1 MVKFQTAGNLDVIRA
16 EGSDASLV
24 CPGPGTTFSTTVD
37 IISWSCFTCRMD
49 KDGSLEISF
58 NEWRDF
64 LLYAP
69 STDIHE
75 LILYWRHST
84 VSTIPLFCLNLLFI
98 VVGVVSLC
106 ILLVVVSIQEC
117 SDYAN
122 TYCTL

>member
-1 MVKFQTAGNLDVIRA
+1 MVKCQTAGNLDVIRA
-16 EGSDASLV
+16 EGPDASLV
-24 CPGPGTTFSTTVD
+24 CPGPGTTSSTKVD

-84 VSTIPLFCLNLLFI
+84 VSTIPLFLFK
-98 VVGVVSLC
+98 
-106 ILLVVVSIQEC
+106 LVVFCGGRS
-117 SDYAN
+117 
-122 TYCTL
+122 